1 MKTEAVSLPIRSPSP
16 AAERMRRHRERRRKG
31 LRYFR
36 VELRV
41 TQIDMLVAKGY
52 LGHKERDDAAALQR
66 AIDTFISDGFWTLE
80 RDA

>member
-1 MKTEAVSLPIRSPSP
+1 
-16 AAERMRRHRERRRKG
+16 
-31 LRYFR
+31 
-36 VELRV
+36 
-41 TQIDMLVAKGY
+41 MLVAKGY